1 MMMSSGRSQPQGQVT
16 PLKKSVTLGSQ
27 AYYFIGIFPLIQ
39 YFNLIFI
46 TFITLLCIVFE
57 RISIKILKNS

>member
-1 MMMSSGRSQPQGQVT
+1 MMMSSGRSQGQVT

-27 AYYFIGIFPLIQ
+27 AYYFMGIFPLIQ
-39 YFNLIFI
+39 YFNLI
-46 TFITLLCIVFE
+46 FITLLCIVFE